1 MEFLGSMD
9 LLRSGTLAA
18 LLLVLPGAAGCQ
30 ALFSKARIESPEEAA
45 ISKAVKARLAAEKT
59 VNLTSVEVET
69 NSGTVY
75 LSGVVP
81 SLAARE
87 RALKLAWEV
96 KGVQTVINHLE
107 VEK

>member
-1 MEFLGSMD
+1 
-9 LLRSGTLAA
+9 
-18 LLLVLPGAAGCQ
+18 
-30 ALFSKARIESPEEAA
+30 
-45 ISKAVKARLAAEKT
+45 
-59 VNLTSVEVET
+59 LTSVEVET

-87 RALKLAWEV
+87 RAVKLAWEV

>member
-1 MEFLGSMD
+1 M
-9 LLRSGTLAA
+9 
-18 LLLVLPGAAGCQ
+18 
-30 ALFSKARIESPEEAA
+30 FSKARIESPEEAA
-45 ISKAVKARLAAEKT
+45 ISKSVKARLAAEKT

-96 KGVQTVINHLE
+96 KGVRPWSITLE

>member
-1 MEFLGSMD
+1 MIKT
-9 LLRSGTLAA
+9 RNA
-18 LLLVLPGAAGCQ
+18 LP
-30 ALFSKARIESPEEAA
+30 KARIESPEEAA
-45 ISKAVKARLAAEKT
+45 LSKAVKARLAAEKT

-75 LSGVVP
+75 LSGVVA

-87 RALKLAWEV
+87 LALKLAWEV
-96 KGVQTVINHLE
+96 RGVQTVINHLE

>member
-1 MEFLGSMD
+1 
-9 LLRSGTLAA
+9 
-18 LLLVLPGAAGCQ
+18 
-30 ALFSKARIESPEEAA
+30 
-45 ISKAVKARLAAEKT
+45 
-59 VNLTSVEVET
+59 VET

-87 RALKLAWEV
+87 LALKLAWEV
-96 KGVQTVINHLE
+96 RGVQTVINHLE